1 MLLAKETKLL
11 QTIDRLK
18 QAAAPLVRAERT
30 AKQLAAMEAPRRW
43 QLADGPALEVA
54 TPATLR
60 AGELAGTYRALV
72 AADGASLDAR
82 LAALLAVKYHAKAYD
97 CRQERM
103 TAASCWGM
111 CLGCICVGLHDAWAR
126 KVSGNPGQRSNLA
139 YELLPC
145 WLPAA

>member
-1 MLLAKETKLL
+1 MLWF
-11 QTIDRLK
+11 
-18 QAAAPLVRAERT
+18 
-30 AKQLAAMEAPRRW
+30 RRHI
-43 QLADGPALEVA
+43 
-54 TPATLR
+54 TT
-60 AGELAGTYRALV
+60 ELACEYWKADCSPQISYDLFMSQVTRVHLRHLLV